1 MPQGQYTVSS
11 QTTSP
16 PIPINLRKFNNGV
29 GVLVGLTTGANLTYT
44 VELTADDLAGKD
56 YSPATGRWVPYD
68 AMTAKTGP
76 TMANLGFPVTALRLN
91 VTAWTSGS
99 ATLGVVQA
107 DD

>member
-1 MPQGQYTVSS
+1 MPQAQYTVSA

-16 PIPINLRKFNNGV
+16 AIPVNLRKFNNGI
-29 GVLVGLTTGANLTYT
+29 GVLVGVSPGASLTYT
-44 VELTADDLAGKD
+44 VELTADDLSARD
-56 YSPATGRWVPYD
+56 YSPATGRWIPYD
-68 AMTAKTGP
+68 VMTAKTAP
-76 TMANLGFPVTALRLN
+76 AMANMAFPVTALRLN